1 MHHGLRF
8 DTTLQF
14 ALQMQTV
21 TVTRSTVTKTTKDH
35 KDLFWKP
42 LVKPVMLK
50 QERTASNRQLQ
61 YERQTDTC
69 NPYLRG
75 TTCLWVLPVLNYLI
89 YYYYYLIKLNNI
101 IIIII

>member
-1 MHHGLRF
+1 MACDF

-14 ALQMQTV
+14 ALQMQLW
-21 TVTRSTVTKTTKDH
+21 STVTKTTKDH

-61 YERQTDTC
+61 YERQADTC

-75 TTCLWVLPVLNYLI
+75 TTCLWVLPVLIAEAEGQLQQGTRRTPHPAGA
-89 YYYYYLIKLNNI
+89 
-101 IIIII
+101 

>member
-1 MHHGLRF
+1 MACDF

-14 ALQMQTV
+14 ALQMQLW
-21 TVTRSTVTKTTKDH
+21 STVTKTTKDH

-75 TTCLWVLPVLNYLI
+75 TTCLWVLPVLSNRGRQRWRMRVGHCEQR
-89 YYYYYLIKLNNI
+89 
-101 IIIII
+101 